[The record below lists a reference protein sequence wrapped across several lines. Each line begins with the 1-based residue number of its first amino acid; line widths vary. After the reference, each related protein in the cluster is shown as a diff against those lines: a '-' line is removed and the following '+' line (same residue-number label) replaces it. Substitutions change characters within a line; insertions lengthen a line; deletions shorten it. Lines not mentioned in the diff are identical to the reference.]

1 MKNLKE
7 MGMESL
13 FSEKDKVRFEN
24 IKKRAN
30 DMGVWGITF
39 SNASASAAEC
49 YESVLDIVEE
59 DRHIIDKNAGETDDQ
74 RC

>member
-7 MGMESL
+7 VSMESF

-30 DMGVWGITF
+30 DMGVWGISF
-39 SNASASAAEC
+39 ANASASDADC
-49 YESVLDIVEE
+49 YESVLGVIEE
-59 DRHIIDKNAGETDDQ
+59 DRHLIDTNAGEIDD
-74 RC
+74 R